1 MKVFPNHLGYMLVC
15 IGLLFVAVYC
25 MPRVAYPEGFE
36 NTEGYTFIMY
46 YAPWCGHCKTAKPE
60 FLKLGESQTIF
71 GKVVKI
77 RLVDPKE
84 QPNEVMPGV
93 KVRGYPT
100 IHLYGPDN
108 TLLEE
113 YSGDRTYDGF
123 LQFLQTKV

>member
-1 MKVFPNHLGYMLVC
+1 MKVFRKHLGYMLVC

-25 MPRVAYPEGFE
+25 MPRIAYPEGFE
-36 NTEGYTFIMY
+36 DSNAYSFIMY
-46 YAPWCGHCKTAKPE
+46 YAPWCGHCTRAKPE
-60 FLKLGESQTIF
+60 FLKLGESQTIS
-71 GKVVKI
+71 GNLVKI

-100 IHLYGPDN
+100 IHLYGPDD

-113 YSGDRTYDGF
+113 YSGDRTYAGF
-123 LQFLQTKV
+123 LQFLQAKV